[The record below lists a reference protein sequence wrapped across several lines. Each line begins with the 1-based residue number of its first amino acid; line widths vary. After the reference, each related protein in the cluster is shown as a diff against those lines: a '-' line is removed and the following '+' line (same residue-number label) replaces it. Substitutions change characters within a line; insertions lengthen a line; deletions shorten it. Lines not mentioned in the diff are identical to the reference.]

1 MADNKGEAIRKGEL
15 LIVQGSEPKYIY
27 YLQSGAVEILSAP
40 AEYVDLHSDIL
51 ISRSRRV
58 GVIQEKSVISGM
70 SILFNEPYKKSVRAI
85 EDSMVMKYPIRE
97 GGITQVLSE
106 NPSLAMNL
114 FSHVIKRLELSISDA
129 AKYARLYQNLALVN
143 DNMGLIYRKIGWG
156 TAPDQLLARADQ
168 VFDAYSRSGGTFP
181 SVIDAKFLIKDNS
194 SMLKKKYAYPGLPLE
209 SLVDMRQCMFMSRL
223 GRLDGNMLLPVMRS
237 DPAIP
242 AYIFETIAENLM
254 KVLDRIEAIHTSIDE
269 ELSQLY
275 GAQESWAG
283 FLIDQGALNAWQ
295 KNGRISDDFLK
306 NFLSVSVK
314 FHNFFEEISG
324 KKLSDEYPAFKKLHD
339 FYTGQKDRPA
349 AAAAAPSREAAAAA
363 APAPGGG
370 RARSTGTLYQN
381 SLQQIFEFAVVDKEF
396 QTNMLKALNEFK
408 KSANPFST
416 EIEGRKTRRLIAKM
430 YYDLYKQVFIRSKK
444 EPSTPA
450 PVRLMLNFGFLDETM
465 MDEAQVTELH
475 SLTLRSQEITDFP
488 IYFEDEFL
496 SLIYE
501 GKENPSIN
509 EMGMTYEAHLREEE
523 KHRSKGK
530 DDMAAGAD
538 ENLKRVMYEVDH
550 RLLNT
555 MAVCSGSTA
564 TAFPILTNMVIKGN
578 PANFYTSKKKLDSIA
593 RNLREIDY
601 SVFYREVIEKVG
613 EAREIIE
620 EEVLPSFILIPS
632 FGTKSMLWQ
641 ELDGTNRKSRGRIV
655 IPTLFMG
662 DLQKNLAHTFACFR
676 WELNRTLKGA
686 MWADPVEGGL
696 TGVYFDYVNFFK
708 KMSKLSVETKA
719 SIEERFK
726 SIRTNRDRFA
736 DDYIMWV
743 LFEREGIMKC
753 NAVVR
758 EMMYRYVPFRKDV
771 RDKLENMPVFSEIAT
786 KFKNIRNRELTGY
799 QRKFKKYAD
808 GEGKLPEALQRFLD
822 FMQN

>member
-1 MADNKGEAIRKGEL
+1 MAELKGEAIRSGDL
-15 LIVQGSEPKYIY
+15 LIVQGSEPRYIY
-27 YLQSGAVEILSAP
+27 YLQSGSMEILSAP
-40 AEYVDLHSDIL
+40 AEYADLHSDIL
-51 ISRSRRV
+51 VSRSRRV

-70 SILFNEPYKKSVRAI
+70 SILFNEPYKKSIRAI
-85 EDSMVMKYPIRE
+85 EDSMVVKYPIRE
-97 GGITQVLSE
+97 GGITAVLAE

-129 AKYARLYQNLALVN
+129 SKYAKLYQNLALVN
-143 DNMGLIYRKIGWG
+143 DNIGLIYRKIGWG
-156 TAPDQLLARADQ
+156 TAPDQLLARAEQ
-168 VFDAYSRSGGTFP
+168 TFDAYTHSGGTFP

-194 SMLKKKYAYPGLPLE
+194 SMLKKKYSYPGLPLE
-209 SLVDMRQCMFMSRL
+209 SLVDMRQCNFMSRL
-223 GRLDGNMLLPVMRS
+223 GRLDPNTLLPVMRA

-242 AYIFETIAENLM
+242 AYIFETLAENLM
-254 KVLDRIEAIHTSIDE
+254 KVLDRIEVIHTSIDE

-275 GAQESWAG
+275 GAQESWAV
-283 FLIDQGALNAWQ
+283 FLIDQGALNAWL

-324 KKLSDEYPAFKKLHD
+324 KKLTDEYPAFKKLHD

-349 AAAAAPSREAAAAA
+349 AAAAPSIETDGST
-363 APAPGGG
+363 PSPGG
-370 RARSTGTLYQN
+370 RTRSTGTLYQN

-396 QTNMLKALNEFK
+396 QKNMLKALTEFK

-416 EIEGRKTRRLIAKM
+416 EIDGRKTRRLIAKM
-430 YYDLYKQVFIRSKK
+430 YYDLYKQVFLRSKK

-465 MDEAQVTELH
+465 MDENQVTELH
-475 SLTLRSQEITDFP
+475 SLTIRSQEITDFP

-523 KHRSKGK
+523 KHRSKAK
-530 DDMAAGAD
+530 DDLATGAD
-538 ENLKRVMYEVDH
+538 ENLKRVMYEIDH
-550 RLLNT
+550 RLLNV

-564 TAFPILTNMVIKGN
+564 TAFPILTNMVIKGS

-601 SVFYREVIEKVG
+601 SVFYREIVEKVG

-620 EEVLPSFILIPS
+620 EEVLPSFVLVPS
-632 FGTKSMLWQ
+632 FGTKTMLWQ
-641 ELDGTNRKSRGRIV
+641 ELDGNNRKSRGRIV
-655 IPTLFMG
+655 IPVLFMG

-719 SIEERFK
+719 AIEERFK

-736 DDYIMWV
+736 DDYIMWI
-743 LFEREGIMKC
+743 LYEREGIMKC

-758 EMMYRYVPFRKDV
+758 EMMYRHIPFKKEV
-771 RDKLENMPVFSEIAT
+771 RDRLENMPAFSEIGT

-799 QRKFKKYAD
+799 QRKFKKYMD